1 MDLQIKRALGIILQ
15 TTPYLA
21 YRAAVYGAVAAATA
35 AFLIPLGL
43 LAFPASWGFR
53 QIPAVCRRLRDRGIS
68 EVDLLRPP
76 GVRLHHARLSEGGG
90 RPNPGSDVGGP
101 PRPGKRPVPGADGQG
116 RGGQEKETAG
126 DAPQEA
132 AL

>member
-43 LAFPASWGFR
+43 LALAFPASWGFR
-53 QIPAVCRRLRDRGIS
+53 QIPAVCRRLRARGLS

-76 GVRLHHARLSEGGG
+76 GVRLHHARLSE
-90 RPNPGSDVGGP
+90 PNFPF
-101 PRPGKRPVPGADGQG
+101 K
-116 RGGQEKETAG
+116 
-126 DAPQEA
+126 
-132 AL
+132 L